1 MASVQ
6 HSIRIPEELEERIEE
21 ERRRRGD
28 TDWSEEVVQ
37 LLDEAIRMR
46 RAPGIIFVDGVSGRR
61 AIVAGTGLEVWEVVA
76 AWNSLDRDW
85 EALRSSFSEITEV
98 QLRAALSYYE
108 LYPDEI
114 DERLGREEEWTP
126 ERIRAEL
133 PFSAPPTL
141 S

>member
-61 AIVAGTGLEVWEVVA
+61 AVVAGTGLEVWEVVA